1 MSIFG
6 CSIVI
11 LKIYGK
17 ENVVAVESYDLLQN
31 LGHLVRM
38 PVGCGE
44 QNMILFVPNLHVINY
59 LNATQQEDL
68 VLKAEAIKNMEKG
81 QYFILLNQVS
91 GHRT

>member
-1 MSIFG
+1 MSMFV
-6 CSIVI
+6 CYVVI
-11 LKIYGK
+11 QTICRK
-17 ENVVAVESYDLLQN
+17 ENGVVLEDYDLLQN

-59 LNATQQEDL
+59 LNATQQENL

-81 QYFILLNQVS
+81 ELYILFN
-91 GHRT
+91 

>member
-1 MSIFG
+1 MSKFV
-6 CSIVI
+6 CCIVI
-11 LKIYGK
+11 LTTYRK
-17 ENVVAVESYDLLQN
+17 ENGVVLEDYGLLQN

-59 LNATQQEDL
+59 LNATQQENL

-81 QYFILLNQVS
+81 
-91 GHRT
+91 